1 MYALNTHNIEVSVS
15 VFYQDLHS
23 RPSDQ
28 KYVYAYQIG
37 ILNKRQEKV
46 QLLRRHW
53 IIKDSTGHIEE
64 IEGEGVIGQQPILL
78 PGQSHQYNSWVPLKS
93 DIGIMYGTYLMK
105 NLESEQLFKVK
116 IPTFKLIPPFKNN

>member
-1 MYALNTHNIEVSVS
+1 MYALNTHNIEVTVS
-15 VFYQDLHS
+15 VFYQELHS

-28 KYVYAYQIG
+28 KYVFAYQIG
-37 ILNKRQEKV
+37 ISNNRSEKV

-53 IIKDSTGHIEE
+53 IIKDSNGRIKE

-78 PGQSHQYNSWVPLKS
+78 PGQSHQYNSWVPLKT

-105 NLESEQLFKVK
+105 NLKTNQLFKVN
-116 IPTFKLIPPFKNN
+116 IPVFKLIPPFKNN